1 MNNLKLICKELHS
14 FLILWSTQ
22 FFSLLGSSMTSFALI
37 LWTYQAKGSA
47 LTTAL
52 LSVCSYAPYVMMS
65 IFAGALSDKWNK
77 KLTMLASDC
86 FAAACTIGVLILLK
100 TDRLEIWH
108 LYCLNALNGLM
119 GTVQQPAGDVA
130 VSLLV
135 PEKHY
140 QRVSGLRSFSNSL
153 VNILTPAAATTLYT
167 VFGLDAV
174 IYFDLAAFACAFAAL
189 ALWVKVPERPAG
201 SGPTDNLNSGTKL
214 AADAGLAAG
223 AEPDTLLRSAKAGL
237 SYLWKNRGIL
247 DLILFLAAINL
258 TASMYNA
265 AFPAMLLSRAGGG
278 EKALAAVNTA
288 AGLAMVAG
296 SIAASLLPAPKSR
309 IRVICNTLLL
319 SMSTENFILAFGSSV
334 PVWCLGGVLGW
345 LWIPIMNANM
355 DVVLRSY
362 IPVPMQGRVYSARN
376 TLQFFTIPVGY
387 LLGGI
392 LVDKI
397 FEPFMAG
404 QKASGLLCSLFGS
417 GKGSG
422 AALFFL
428 VIGVLGAA
436 TCLAFRRDRHI
447 WKLEE

>member
-1 MNNLKLICKELHS
+1 MNNFKTICKELHS

-22 FFSLLGSSMTSFALI
+22 SFSLLGSSMTSFALI

-52 LSVCSYAPYVMMS
+52 LSVCSYAPYVVMS

-77 KLTMLASDC
+77 KLTMLASDS
-86 FAAACTIGVLILLK
+86 FAAVCTAGVLILLK
-100 TDRLEIWH
+100 TGQLQIWH

-119 GTVQQPAGDVA
+119 STVQQPAGDVA

-167 VFGLDAV
+167 VFGLEAV
-174 IYFDLAAFACAFAAL
+174 ICFDLITFACAFTAL
-189 ALWVKVPERPAG
+189 VLWVRVPEGKAG
-201 SGPTDNLNSGTKL
+201 TGLSDETGQTHGESPDGNSL
-214 AADAGLAAG
+214 ID
-223 AEPDTLLRSAKAGL
+223 SAKAGL
-237 SYLWKNRGIL
+237 SYLWENQGIL

-278 EKALAAVNTA
+278 ESALAAVNTA
-288 AGLAMVAG
+288 TGLAMVAG
-296 SIAASLLPAPKSR
+296 SVAASLLPVPKSR

-345 LWIPIMNANM
+345 IWIPIMNANM
-355 DVVLRSY
+355 DVVLRSR
-362 IPVPMQGRVYSARN
+362 IPVSMQGRVYSARN
-376 TLQFFTIPVGY
+376 TLQFFSIPVGY
-387 LLGGI
+387 LLGGV
-392 LVDKI
+392 LVDKV
-397 FEPFMAG
+397 FEPFMAD
-404 QKASGLLCSLFGS
+404 QRASGVLCSLFGS

-428 VIGVLGAA
+428 VIGVLGVV
-436 TCLAFRRDRHI
+436 TCLVFRRDRHI